1 MLSFVFEETPEKRQL
16 ALLSAL
22 IKALS
27 WHCDYLIV
35 TGNAVITFDGYG
47 AVFVPSRY
55 AQWSCTTPTMLFI
68 LSKISDFTPGQAFFA
83 MLCDWIMIVSG
94 YVAAVYPPGII
105 SFLALIVSFVTFY
118 IVLSNL
124 SLMINSAMAETKS
137 PQARWSLQFTLWS
150 SLVIWNIFPVAWL
163 VGRMGASRGYSTLGA
178 LGVTLDLMSNFVS
191 FTSSSLLSD
200 LLSPSWYL
208 LLSLFLILTL
218 PILFSFS
225 FSSQRYFSHLA
236 SSTTTLSP
244 SSRDALRPSWSR
256 STRSAS

>member
-1 MLSFVFEETPEKRQL
+1 MGLTQAAFFTAAVLNLLSFIFEETPEKRQL

-94 YVAAVYPPGII
+94 YVAATYPPGII
-105 SFLALIVSFVTFY
+105 SFVSLIISFVTFY

-124 SLMINSAMAETKS
+124 SLMIKSALAEANS
-137 PQARWSLQFTLWS
+137 PQAKWSLQFTLWS
-150 SLVIWNIFPVAWL
+150 SLIIWNIFPLAWI
-163 VGRMGASRGYSTLGA
+163 VGRMGVARGYSSLGA
-178 LGVTLDLMSNFVS
+178 LGVTLDLLSNFVS
-191 FTSSSLLSD
+191 HQTYICSL
-200 LLSPSWYL
+200 
-208 LLSLFLILTL
+208 
-218 PILFSFS
+218 
-225 FSSQRYFSHLA
+225 
-236 SSTTTLSP
+236 STY
-244 SSRDALRPSWSR
+244 
-256 STRSAS
+256 

>member
-1 MLSFVFEETPEKRQL
+1 MFEETPEKRQL

-35 TGNAVITFDGYG
+35 TGNAIITFDGYG

-68 LSKISDFTPGQAFFA
+68 LGKISDFTPGQAFFA
-83 MLCDWIMIVSG
+83 MLCDMIMIVSG
-94 YVAAVYPPGII
+94 YMAAVYPPGVI
-105 SFLALIVSFVTFY
+105 SFIALIVSLVTFY

-124 SLMINSAMAETKS
+124 SLMIKSAMAETNS

-150 SLVIWNIFPVAWL
+150 SLVIWNIFPVAWI
-163 VGRMGASRGYSTLGA
+163 VARMGAARGYSSLGA

-191 FTSSSLLSD
+191 RL
-200 LLSPSWYL
+200 
-208 LLSLFLILTL
+208 
-218 PILFSFS
+218 
-225 FSSQRYFSHLA
+225 
-236 SSTTTLSP
+236 
-244 SSRDALRPSWSR
+244 
-256 STRSAS
+256 